1 MKKVALSLLVVVASG
16 AYVWSQSGPHD
27 AAVSLPPPEALQT
40 GSIGRTTPGQGG
52 DAPFTGSQ
60 LLPAVLR
67 EASGAS
73 EPGRATS
80 TAFVSQPPADP
91 PQVSMIPP
99 PAPVPPPLPS
109 PAPVAAVVPE
119 SPSPPPTSPR
129 PASLEARLPRP
140 RPDFWAAPARNVRV
154 TPIAMKVAKRSGYA
168 DGTFTGSEA
177 DAYYG
182 IIQIQAVVQNG
193 RLVGIHVLQY
203 PSDRQTSV
211 RINRQALPWL
221 RDEVISAQSANVD
234 IISGATLTSEAFIR
248 SIGSALRQAAQ

>member
-1 MKKVALSLLVVVASG
+1 MKKIALSLLVLAASG

-27 AAVSLPPPEALQT
+27 AAVSLSPPDALRT
-40 GSIGRTTPGQGG
+40 GSIGHTAPGEGG
-52 DAPFTGSQ
+52 DAPLTGTQ
-60 LLPAVLR
+60 LLPAVMR
-67 EASGAS
+67 EANGAS
-73 EPGRATS
+73 EPARATS
-80 TAFVSQPPADP
+80 AAFVSRPPAEP
-91 PQVSMIPP
+91 PPVSMIPP
-99 PAPVPPPLPS
+99 PAPVPPPP
-109 PAPVAAVVPE
+109 PAPIAAVVPE
-119 SPSPPPTSPR
+119 SPSPPTSPK
-129 PASLEARLPRP
+129 AVQLEARLPRP
-140 RPDFWAAPARNVRV
+140 RPDFWAAPAARNMRV
-154 TPIAMKVAKRSGYA
+154 TPVAMKVAKRSGYA